1 MIPGIGFIVIGIFIY
16 IRESFNIEIIE
27 GEKIFNKKV
36 DVKKEKAYRYKILV
50 SVFSIVLGVFKIIND
65 IL

>member
-27 GEKIFNKKV
+27 GEKKFNKRKDVIKDKGNIYKV
-36 DVKKEKAYRYKILV
+36 LV
-50 SVFSIVLGVFKIIND
+50 CIFSILLGIFKIID
-65 IL
+65 AIL

>member
-27 GEKIFNKKV
+27 GEKKFNKKV
-36 DVKKEKAYRYKILV
+36 DVEKEKAYRYKILV
-50 SVFSIVLGVFKIIND
+50 SIFSIVLGIFKIIND

>member
-50 SVFSIVLGVFKIIND
+50 SVFSIVLGIFKIIND